1 MFTPHETCYARTLA
15 RIIARLHVSLH
26 LDVRLDMD
34 RIEQVGEFKYLG
46 VWLDSSLK
54 FTCHISKMSS
64 KISSAI
70 GVISRVSRYLPVVQ
84 RKMLYN
90 AMVLP
95 YFNYC
100 SITWATADQKHL
112 DVLER
117 LQKRAGRMVLG
128 VPSRTSTR
136 DVYDKLKWTNL
147 RTKWKIN
154 RCLMVHKCLNSNVPE
169 YLCNHFTRS
178 DHKHSTRT
186 STSGSVNIPAL
197 RTVQGQ
203 RSFGYTGS
211 KDFNSLPVNLKSIK
225 EYKYFKRET
234 KEHFRNLWCNEY

>member
-1 MFTPHETCYARTLA
+1 MTLRDTQHNIYKQFRNVIRFVHYKNVVFTEITASDIVPSVLA
-15 RIIARLHVSLH
+15 SCRIYSYGFRVMGTYCKFLH
-26 LDVRLDMD
+26 
-34 RIEQVGEFKYLG
+34 
-46 VWLDSSLK
+46 
-54 FTCHISKMSS
+54 HICC
-64 KISSAI
+64 ISDEE
-70 GVISRVSRYLPVVQ
+70 
-84 RKMLYN
+84 MLYN

-100 SITWATADQKHL
+100 SMTWATADQKHL

-128 VPSRTSTR
+128 VPSRTSRR
-136 DVYDKLKWTNL
+136 DVFDKLKWTNL

-154 RCLMVHKCLNSNVPE
+154 RCLVVHRYLNSNVPE

-178 DHKHSTRT
+178 DHKNNTRT
-186 STSGSVNIPAL
+186 STSGIVNIPAL

-211 KDFNSLPVNLKSIK
+211 KDYNSLPVNLKLIK
-225 EYKYFKRET
+225 EYNYYKIHNVDQT
-234 KEHFRNLWCNEY
+234 